1 MYFGSL
7 HDHLAS
13 IIFHK
18 NFISIIIITRQFYHN
33 TQSYFFQHHHV
44 FIIITS
50 LSSSYI
56 YKGNWKYCATFQII
70 SKAFPRLDGQAGQRA
85 LISSIDHSCQF
96 NFRQIQKSNISAFQS
111 PGDNFD
117 FLPTFDFSMPGDL
130 LLPKLHTF
138 NSNFNSNYCLYK
150 SVESFLVE
158 ESAYI
163 GSIAVTLFLIKQD
176 AFSAVGML
184 TQGGL
189 TFLLTLETFKRH
201 NCV

>member
-1 MYFGSL
+1 MF
-7 HDHLAS
+7 
-13 IIFHK
+13 
-18 NFISIIIITRQFYHN
+18 
-33 TQSYFFQHHHV
+33 
-44 FIIITS
+44 
-50 LSSSYI
+50 LSSSHLYHPHI
-56 YKGNWKYCATFQII
+56 YKGNWKYCAASQII

-130 LLPKLHTF
+130 LVPKLHTF

-150 SVESFLVE
+150 SVEGFLVG

-163 GSIAVTLFLIKQD
+163 GSIAVTLSKIKRDVFFSCSPGVFTQEGLI
-176 AFSAVGML
+176 
-184 TQGGL
+184 
-189 TFLLTLETFKRH
+189 
-201 NCV
+201 